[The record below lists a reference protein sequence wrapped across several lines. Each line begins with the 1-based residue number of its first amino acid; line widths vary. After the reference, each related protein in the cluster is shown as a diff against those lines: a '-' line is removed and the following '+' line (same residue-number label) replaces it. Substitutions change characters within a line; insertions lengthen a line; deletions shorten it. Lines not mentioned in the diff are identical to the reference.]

1 MRSLSMETLNTVTHS
16 REYPDMESLLA
27 LNPQMF
33 IEHLLRD
40 VTVSNDNMTLTLRS
54 SKKGRH

>member
-1 MRSLSMETLNTVTHS
+1 MRKLNTVIHS
-16 REYPDMESLLA
+16 REYPDMVSLLA
-27 LNPQMF
+27 FNPQMF

-40 VTVSNDNMTLTLRS
+40 VTVSNVNMTLTLRS